1 MCTTALYVK
10 QNSTFM
16 LSADLLGMH
25 RAEFGGSLPV
35 FFYCLPEGTIGHP
48 SILDED
54 IHSRRIS
61 IAIFGISPLFCPLS
75 LSLSSGIVCPSSD
88 ISRGFFRLSLP
99 SFRFPEDKKRQ
110 WFFGEIGGNPT
121 HSWFDLVSK
130 ERE

>member
-1 MCTTALYVK
+1 MK

-61 IAIFGISPLFCPLS
+61 IAIFGISPLFVRS
-75 LSLSSGIVCPSSD
+75 LSAGIVCPSSD
-88 ISRGFFRLSLP
+88 ISRGFFRLSP
-99 SFRFPEDKKRQ
+99 SPHSDSQRTKTAMVFWGDR
-110 WFFGEIGGNPT
+110 GNPT

-130 ERE
+130 RE